1 MSIENQYYSFPPEV
15 DLPDFLREIKDVF
28 VDHEEDIDSCKD
40 DSKGKRKS
48 SNEVLKIITL
58 DPSKL
63 QGWCIEKGKKRNEK
77 NELPT
82 FDGNGVK
89 SEMKKNPDGWHIKH
103 KAILEVE
110 GPRAWVAN
118 AWSRDIV
125 KTMQT
130 KQDYLV
136 LAVRRLYRGSNDYM
150 KIQRELK
157 VLPEK
162 YHLKGIL
169 LIGY

>member
-89 SEMKKNPDGWHIKH
+89 SEMKKIRMVG
-103 KAILEVE
+103 
-110 GPRAWVAN
+110 
-118 AWSRDIV
+118 
-125 KTMQT
+125 T
-130 KQDYLV
+130 
-136 LAVRRLYRGSNDYM
+136 
-150 KIQRELK
+150 
-157 VLPEK
+157 
-162 YHLKGIL
+162 
-169 LIGY
+169 